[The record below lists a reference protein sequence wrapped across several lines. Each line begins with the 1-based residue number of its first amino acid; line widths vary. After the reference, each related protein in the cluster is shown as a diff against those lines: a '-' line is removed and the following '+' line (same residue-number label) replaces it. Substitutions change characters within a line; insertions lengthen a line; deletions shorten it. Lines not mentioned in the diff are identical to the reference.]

1 MRIGIV
7 CPYSWDVPGGVQ
19 FHIRDLA
26 EHLIRRGHEVSVLA
40 PADDGTRLPPF
51 VVSAGRAVP
60 VPYNGSVARLNFGF
74 LSAARVR
81 RWLHEGDFDVI
92 HIHEPTSPSLGLLA
106 CWAAQ
111 GPIVATFHT
120 SNPRSRAMIAA
131 YPILQPALEKIS
143 ARIAVSEYAR
153 RTLVEHL
160 GGDAVVIPN
169 GVDVDFFARA
179 EPRPEWTGVG
189 TTAHDRTGGNPAPA
203 AHPAPGAQASG
214 AAESAVPEPGPGR
227 PGEPRSGDPR
237 PRVASEDLAAAVAP
251 QGAGDP
257 GPDSLPAGASADPAR
272 PATIGFIGRID
283 EPRKGLPVLMRA
295 LPKILAERPGTRLL
309 VAGRGDE
316 EEAVAALPREAR
328 DAVEFLGMVSDE
340 DKARLLRSVDLYVAP
355 NTGGES
361 FGIILVEA
369 MSAGA
374 PVLASDLDAF
384 AQVLD
389 RGAAGE
395 LFANED
401 ADALAAAAVR
411 LLADPARRAELS
423 ERGSRHVRRF
433 DWATVGADILA
444 VYETVTAG
452 AASVATDERTGLRAR
467 LGLARD

>member
-19 FHIRDLA
+19 FHVRDLA
-26 EHLIRRGHEVSVLA
+26 EHLIRQGHEVSVLA
-40 PADDGTRLPPF
+40 PADEDTPLPPY

-60 VPYNGSVARLNFGF
+60 VPYNGSVARLNFGP

-81 RWLHEGDFDVI
+81 RWVHEGDFDVL
-92 HIHEPTSPSLGLLA
+92 HIHEPAAPSLALLT
-106 CWAAQ
+106 CWAAR
-111 GPIVATFHT
+111 GPIVGTFHT

-169 GVDVDFFARA
+169 GVDVGFFAEA
-179 EPRPEWTGVG
+179 EPKAEW
-189 TTAHDRTGGNPAPA
+189 
-203 AHPAPGAQASG
+203 
-214 AAESAVPEPGPGR
+214 
-227 PGEPRSGDPR
+227 
-237 PRVASEDLAAAVAP
+237 
-251 QGAGDP
+251 QGQ
-257 GPDSLPAGASADPAR
+257 
-272 PATIGFIGRID
+272 TIGFIGRID

-295 LPKILAERPGTRLL
+295 LPGILAAHPGARLL
-309 VAGRGDE
+309 VAGRGDRK
-316 EEAVAALPREAR
+316 EAVAGLPPAVRER
-328 DAVEFLGMVSDE
+328 VEFLGMVSDE

-389 RGAAGE
+389 GGAAGE
-395 LFANED
+395 LFPNED
-401 ADALAAAAVR
+401 ADALAAAAIR
-411 LLADPARRAELS
+411 LLGDPERRAELR

-433 DWATVGADILA
+433 DWSTVGADILA

-452 AASVATDERTGLRAR
+452 AGAVATDDRVGLLGR

>member
-26 EHLIRRGHEVSVLA
+26 EHLIRSGHQVSVLA
-40 PADDGTRLPPF
+40 PADEDTPLPSYA
-51 VVSAGRAVP
+51 VSAGRAVP

-131 YPILQPALEKIS
+131 YPILQAALEKIS

-179 EPRPEWTGVG
+179 EPQREW
-189 TTAHDRTGGNPAPA
+189 
-203 AHPAPGAQASG
+203 SG
-214 AAESAVPEPGPGR
+214 ASNGGAE
-227 PGEPRSGDPR
+227 GE
-237 PRVASEDLAAAVAP
+237 
-251 QGAGDP
+251 
-257 GPDSLPAGASADPAR
+257 
-272 PATIGFIGRID
+272 TIGFIGRID

-295 LPKILAERPGTRLL
+295 LPEILAERPGTRLL

-316 EEAVAALPREAR
+316 EEAVADLPESMR
-328 DAVEFLGMVSDE
+328 DRVEFLGMVSDE

-389 RGAAGE
+389 QGEAGE
-395 LFANED
+395 LFRNED
-401 ADALAAAAVR
+401 ASALAEAAVR
-411 LLADPARRAELS
+411 LLADPARRAALRA
-423 ERGSRHVRRF
+423 RGARHVRRF
-433 DWATVGADILA
+433 DWVTVGADILA

-452 AASVATDERTGLRAR
+452 AASVATDERSTPRFRFGLSRE
-467 LGLARD
+467 

>member
-26 EHLIRRGHEVSVLA
+26 EYFIRLGHEVSVLA
-40 PADDGTRLPPF
+40 PADDDTPLPPY

-81 RWLHEGDFDVI
+81 RWLHEGAFDVI
-92 HIHEPTSPSLGLLA
+92 HIHEPTSPSLGLLT

-131 YPILQPALEKIS
+131 YSILQAALEKIS

-169 GVDVDFFARA
+169 GVDVDFFAKA
-179 EPRPEWTGVG
+179 EPKAEWQSDEARSSV
-189 TTAHDRTGGNPAPA
+189 DGG
-203 AHPAPGAQASG
+203 G
-214 AAESAVPEPGPGR
+214 GR
-227 PGEPRSGDPR
+227 R
-237 PRVASEDLAAAVAP
+237 
-251 QGAGDP
+251 AG
-257 GPDSLPAGASADPAR
+257 G
-272 PATIGFIGRID
+272 TIGFIGRID

-295 LPKILAERPGTRLL
+295 LPKILAARPQTRLL

-316 EEAVAALPREAR
+316 EEAVETLPAELRPR
-328 DAVEFLGMVSDE
+328 VEFLGMISDE
-340 DKARLLRSVDLYVAP
+340 DKARFLRSVDLYVAP

-395 LFANED
+395 LFPNED
-401 ADALAAAAVR
+401 ADALADAAVR
-411 LLADPARRAELS
+411 LLADPERRAELR
-423 ERGSRHVRRF
+423 ERGSAHVRRF
-433 DWATVGADILA
+433 DWSTVGADILS

-452 AASVATDERTGLRAR
+452 AAAVAEDERTTGLWGR

>member
-7 CPYSWDVPGGVQ
+7 CPYSWDIPGGVQ
-19 FHIRDLA
+19 FHIRDFA
-26 EHLIRRGHEVSVLA
+26 EYLLGHGHQVSVLA
-40 PADDGTRLPPF
+40 SADDDGALPDY

-81 RWLHEGDFDVI
+81 RWLHDGRFDVL
-92 HIHEPTSPSLGLLA
+92 HIHEPAPPSLGLLA

-111 GPIVATFHT
+111 GPIVATFHM
-120 SNPRSRAMIAA
+120 SSPRSRAMIAA

-169 GVDVDFFARA
+169 GVDVRFFADA
-179 EPRPEWTGVG
+179 TPRPEWQGR
-189 TTAHDRTGGNPAPA
+189 ADL
-203 AHPAPGAQASG
+203 
-214 AAESAVPEPGPGR
+214 GR
-227 PGEPRSGDPR
+227 PG
-237 PRVASEDLAAAVAP
+237 
-251 QGAGDP
+251 
-257 GPDSLPAGASADPAR
+257 
-272 PATIGFIGRID
+272 TIGFIGRLD
-283 EPRKGLPVLMRA
+283 EPRKGLPTLLSAFER
-295 LPKILAERPGTRLL
+295 ISHQRPGARLL

-316 EEAVAALPREAR
+316 REAAEGLPPHVR
-328 DAVEFLGMVSDE
+328 GQVEFLGMVSDA

-384 AQVLD
+384 RQVLD
-389 RGAAGE
+389 QGAAGE
-395 LFANED
+395 LFPVGD
-401 ADALAAAAVR
+401 PDALADHALR
-411 LLADPARRAELS
+411 LLGDPARLAEL
-423 ERGSRHVRRF
+423 RAVGSRHVRRY
-433 DWATVGADILA
+433 DWPAVAGDILA
-444 VYETVTAG
+444 VYETVATG
-452 AASVATDERTGLRAR
+452 AASVAADERVGLFAR
-467 LGLARD
+467 FGRRV

>member
-7 CPYSWDVPGGVQ
+7 CPYAWDVPGGVQ

-26 EHLIRRGHEVSVLA
+26 EYFIRLGHEVSVLA
-40 PADDGTRLPPF
+40 PADDDTPLPPY

-81 RWLHEGDFDVI
+81 RWLHEGAFDVI
-92 HIHEPTSPSLGLLA
+92 HIHEPTSPSLGLLT

-131 YPILQPALEKIS
+131 YAILQAALEKIS

-169 GVDVDFFARA
+169 GVDVHFFAKA
-179 EPRPEWTGVG
+179 EPRPEW
-189 TTAHDRTGGNPAPA
+189 
-203 AHPAPGAQASG
+203 Q
-214 AAESAVPEPGPGR
+214 
-227 PGEPRSGDPR
+227 
-237 PRVASEDLAAAVAP
+237 
-251 QGAGDP
+251 
-257 GPDSLPAGASADPAR
+257 AGADR
-272 PATIGFIGRID
+272 EDGGTIGFIGRID
-283 EPRKGLPVLMRA
+283 EPRKGLPVLMKA
-295 LPKILAERPGTRLL
+295 LPKILAARPRTRLL
-309 VAGRGDE
+309 VAGRGDT
-316 EEAVAALPREAR
+316 EEAVATLPPELRSR
-328 DAVEFLGMVSDE
+328 VEFLGMVSDE

-389 RGAAGE
+389 HGAAGE

-401 ADALAAAAVR
+401 ADALADAALR
-411 LLADPARRAELS
+411 LLGDPKRRAELRA
-423 ERGSRHVRRF
+423 RGSAHVRRF
-433 DWATVGADILA
+433 DWSRVGADILS
-444 VYETVTAG
+444 VYETVTDG
-452 AASVATDERTGLRAR
+452 AAAVAADERSGRRAR
-467 LGLARD
+467 FGLARS

>member
-1 MRIGIV
+1 MKIGIV

-26 EHLIRRGHEVSVLA
+26 EHLIALGHRVSVLA
-40 PADDGTRLPPF
+40 PADEDTPLPPY

-81 RWLHEGDFDVI
+81 RWLHEGTFDVI
-92 HIHEPTSPSLGLLA
+92 HIHEPASPSLGLLS

-169 GVDVDFFARA
+169 GVDVDFFAKADPKA
-179 EPRPEWTGVG
+179 EWQ
-189 TTAHDRTGGNPAPA
+189 GGR
-203 AHPAPGAQASG
+203 G
-214 AAESAVPEPGPGR
+214 GPG
-227 PGEPRSGDPR
+227 ESGPT
-237 PRVASEDLAAAVAP
+237 L
-251 QGAGDP
+251 
-257 GPDSLPAGASADPAR
+257 
-272 PATIGFIGRID
+272 GFIGRID
-283 EPRKGLPVLMRA
+283 EPRKGLPVLMA
-295 LPKILAERPGTRLL
+295 AFPKIVAAFPEVRLL

-316 EEAVAALPREAR
+316 QEAVASLPATMRER
-328 DAVEFLGMVSDE
+328 VEFLGMVSGE
-340 DKARLLRSVDLYVAP
+340 DKARLLRSVDVYVAP

-374 PVLASDLDAF
+374 PVLAADLDAF
-384 AQVLD
+384 VQVLD

-401 ADALAAAAVR
+401 ADALAEAAVR
-411 LLADPARRAELS
+411 LLGDPSRRAELS
-423 ERGSRHVRRF
+423 ARGSTHVRRF
-433 DWATVGADILA
+433 DWSTVGADILA
-444 VYETVTAG
+444 VYETVTDG
-452 AASVATDERTGLRAR
+452 AASVAADERVGLRAR
-467 LGLARD
+467 LGLSRD